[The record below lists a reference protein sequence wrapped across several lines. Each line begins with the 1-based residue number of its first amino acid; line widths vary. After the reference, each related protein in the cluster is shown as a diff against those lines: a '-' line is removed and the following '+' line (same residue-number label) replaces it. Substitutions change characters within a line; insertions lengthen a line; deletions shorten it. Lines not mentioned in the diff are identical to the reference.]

1 MELMTAM
8 RPAAR
13 RRNDR
18 QALLADTRTPAQ
30 GRLAEF
36 LSDAR
41 DIRESQGRHG
51 VAS

>member
-13 RRNDR
+13 RKNDR
-18 QALLADTRTPAQ
+18 KPLLADIRTPAQ
-30 GRLAEF
+30 GGLVEV
-36 LSDAR
+36 LIDAH
-41 DIRESQGRHG
+41 DIREGQGRHG